1 MTTAAIE
8 KNKDTQNAAIE
19 QAKQI
24 QRITPA
30 VDIYENDNELVF
42 VADMP
47 GVPKEGL
54 DVQVEKQELTLA
66 GEVNEHNRYERSFKL
81 PPTVDVDKVSATLKN
96 GVLNVTFKK
105 AEHAKPKKIQVN
117 LLK

>member
-8 KNKDTQNAAIE
+8 KNKDAGNAAIE

-30 VDIYENDNELVF
+30 VDIYENGNELVF

-54 DVQVEKQELTLA
+54 DVQVEKQELTLT
-66 GEVNEHNRYERSFKL
+66 GDVNDNYRYERSFKL
-81 PPTVDVDKVSATLKN
+81 PPTVDVDQVNATLKN